1 MTAIT
6 RAFSLLVSLSLVLAS
21 RPHASFRPLGA
32 PLVRN
37 PAISAVVTRNGTV
50 FPPYNTTHYFDQ
62 LIDHTDPQSGTFRQR
77 YWHTYEFYEPGGPI
91 ILMTPGETNAEGY
104 VGYLTNATINGLIAQ
119 QQNGAT
125 IILEHRFF
133 GLSNPYPDLSVKSFR
148 VHTVQQAIDD
158 LEYFARNVKL
168 PMLNG
173 DNLGPDKAPWILI
186 GASYS
191 GALTS
196 WTMVNKPGLFWAG
209 YASSAIVEATFN
221 FWEYFEPIRQN
232 MPANCSADVQKVIAH
247 VDSVLL
253 SDNITAIDILKAS
266 FGLGEL
272 KHSDDFANA
281 LTTGVTGW
289 QMLQPITAPGAQFFR
304 FCDALEVS
312 GNVIAPAAGFGLEHA
327 LNAWSS
333 YFSDSFVLEI
343 CAGLTNEA
351 CFGTYDANATSYTS
365 TAVDDWYRSWNWLV
379 CNELGYF
386 RESPPLG
393 KPAIVSRVLD
403 PSYDLRICQLTF
415 PEAFPTPRIPSIK
428 RTNIL
433 YEGWHVKL
441 ERIFFANGIRD
452 PWRDATVSAEGLHL
466 KSSPKMPIALGDG
479 FHGSDL
485 VYAYALV
492 DPSIAAIQ
500 TEALQYM
507 KTWLATWKPSTQ
519 SYN

>member
-6 RAFSLLVSLSLVLAS
+6 RTFSLLVSLSLVLAS
-21 RPHASFRPLGA
+21 RPYASFRPLGV
-32 PLVRN
+32 PLVEN
-37 PAISAVVTRNGTV
+37 LAISAVISRNGTV
-50 FPPYNTTHYFDQ
+50 LPPYNTTYYFDQ

-77 YWHTYEFYEPGGPI
+77 YWHTCEFYEPGGPI
-91 ILMTPGETNAEGY
+91 ILMTPGETNADGY
-104 VGYLTNATINGLIAQ
+104 ADGYLANGTINGLIAQ
-119 QQNGAT
+119 QQNGAA

-133 GLSNPYPDLSVKSFR
+133 GLSNPYSDLSVKSFR
-148 VHTVQQAIDD
+148 VHTLQQAIDD

-168 PMLNG
+168 PMPNG
-173 DNLGPDKAPWILI
+173 GELGPEKAPWILI
-186 GASYS
+186 GGSYS

-209 YASSAIVEATFN
+209 YASSAVVEAIFN
-221 FWEYFEPIRQN
+221 FWEYFESIRQN
-232 MPANCSADVQKVIAH
+232 MPANCSADVQKVTAH

-253 SDNITAIDILKAS
+253 SDNTTAIDILKAS

-272 KHSDDFANA
+272 RHSEDFASA
-281 LTTGVTGW
+281 LTFVLAEW
-289 QMLQPITAPGAQFFR
+289 QNLQPFTGPGGRFFK

-333 YFSDSFVLEI
+333 YFSNSYIPET
-343 CAGLTNEA
+343 CAGLTIED
-351 CFGTYDANATSYTS
+351 CFLASTATVYTS
-365 TAVDDWYRSWNWLV
+365 TAVDNWFRSWNWIV
-379 CNELGYF
+379 CNEMGYF
-386 RESPPLG
+386 RGPPPLG
-393 KPAIVSRVLD
+393 KPAIVSKVLD
-403 PSYDLRICQLTF
+403 LSYNLRICQLMF
-415 PEAFPTPRIPSIK
+415 PEAFPTPKVPSIE
-428 RTNIL
+428 RTNAV

-441 ERIFFANGIRD
+441 EHIFFANGIRD
-452 PWRDATVSAEGLHL
+452 PWRDTTVSAEGLHL
-466 KSSPKMPIALGDG
+466 KSSPKMPIALGNG

-485 VYAYALV
+485 AYANALV

-507 KTWLATWKPSTQ
+507 KTWLATWKPATQ